1 MITLKLSD
9 VQVGSVRPVTIW
21 SNSEQ
26 KNIEVDPLEKFLAR
40 LDDRQINWMKGS
52 IESQSLFYENSNIP
66 ENSEVYH
73 KNFLEYLEYCWGNH
87 LGVVIKPDIIWHIL
101 LCELSL
107 IVKSDSEK
115 YRHIFT
121 TSNEKKEITV
131 ISGDLITMPVVDLF
145 NLLKKEIPTNTDDF
159 LPEFTTSGIRSRH
172 AFYTSFCDMCSPFY
186 DYSMKM
192 CGIPLID
199 VQGTSEDYLLMSQK
213 WNNLSKLFTNHKVY
227 MNKVQKTLD
236 DCFANLSNVSWWTEM
251 FKLEECGS
259 GHQVEIFGWITDLF
273 LKTPEIRY
281 SKNFSSCVSSFD
293 YTQLDTGK
301 KYKMQD
307 GLFFSRKEEDFLVP
321 NFGFTVHEKR

>member
-9 VQVGSVRPVTIW
+9 VQIGSIKPIKKW

-26 KNIEVDPLEKFLAR
+26 KYAEVNPLQNFLER
-40 LDDRQINWMKGS
+40 LDDRKTDGRTG
-52 IESQSLFYENSNIP
+52 EVSQSLFYENSNIP

-101 LCELSL
+101 LCELSS
-107 IVKSDSEK
+107 IVKSNNEQ

-121 TSNEKKEITV
+121 TSNEKKDISV
-131 ISGDLITMPVVDLF
+131 MSGDPIIMPVVDLF
-145 NLLKKEIPTNTDDF
+145 NMLKRHIPTNTDDF
-159 LPEFTTSGIRSRH
+159 LPEFSTSGIRSRH
-172 AFYTSFCDMCSPFY
+172 AFYTSFCDICSPFY
-186 DYSMKM
+186 EYWTYA

-199 VQGTSEDYLLMSQK
+199 VQGTSEDYLLMSEK
-213 WNNLSKLFTNHKVY
+213 WNNLSKLFTNHADY
-227 MNKVQKTLD
+227 MSKVQKVLD
-236 DCFANLSNVSWWTEM
+236 DCFANLSNVSWWKEM
-251 FKLEECGS
+251 FKLEKCGS
-259 GHQVEIFGWITDLF
+259 GSQVEIFGWITDLF
-273 LKTPEIRY
+273 LTTPELRY

-293 YTQLDTGK
+293 YNNLNNDK